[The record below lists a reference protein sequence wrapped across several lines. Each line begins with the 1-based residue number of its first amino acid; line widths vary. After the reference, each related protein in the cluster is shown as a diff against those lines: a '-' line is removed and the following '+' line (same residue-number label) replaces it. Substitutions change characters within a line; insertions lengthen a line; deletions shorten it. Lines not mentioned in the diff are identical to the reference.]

1 MHSEMSADAAPISAA
16 DAALVERYLEH
27 VRVEK
32 RLAERTLALYSLD
45 LEKLAQFAAQSGVA
59 LTTVGNHHVR
69 RWVAQMHAGGRSGR
83 GIALILSGWRG
94 FYAWLGRE
102 GLINANP
109 VQDVRAPRQ
118 PRPLPKALG
127 VDEAVQL
134 ADHHDEE
141 DDPWLDAR
149 DAAMVELLYG
159 GGLRVGELIG
169 LDVAPSDA
177 ALRAGRGWIDLLGA
191 EVQVQGKGDKRR
203 TVPVGR
209 GALQALQQWLAVR
222 DQVAAQPQAA
232 QALFIGRRGTRLT
245 AQSVWQRLKRRS
257 LRAGLATPVH
267 PHMLRHSFA
276 SHVLQSSSDLRAVQE
291 LLGHAHIGTTQVY
304 TRLDFQH
311 LAKAYDAAHPRARRR

>member
-1 MHSEMSADAAPISAA
+1 MSADAAPISAA

-102 GLINANP
+102 GLISANP
-109 VQDVRAPRQ
+109 VQDVRAPKQ

-134 ADHHDEE
+134 AH
-141 DDPWLDAR
+141 ANTR
-149 DAAMVELLYG
+149 RGLLVCG
-159 GGLRVGELIG
+159 SE
-169 LDVAPSDA
+169 AA
-177 ALRAGRGWIDLLGA
+177 ALEAA
-191 EVQVQGKGDKRR
+191 E
-203 TVPVGR
+203 
-209 GALQALQQWLAVR
+209 L
-222 DQVAAQPQAA
+222 
-232 QALFIGRRGTRLT
+232 
-245 AQSVWQRLKRRS
+245 
-257 LRAGLATPVH
+257 
-267 PHMLRHSFA
+267 
-276 SHVLQSSSDLRAVQE
+276 
-291 LLGHAHIGTTQVY
+291 
-304 TRLDFQH
+304 
-311 LAKAYDAAHPRARRR
+311 LAKA